1 MRTTERL
8 SEIKRTK
15 IVCTIGPASSDPA
28 IMEEMMREGMDV
40 ARLNFSHGDYGG
52 HEEKIRQLK
61 RLSKKLGRPV
71 AILQD
76 LGGGKVRVGEI
87 EGGIINLESG
97 TTITLTTEKIRGN
110 ANKISV
116 NYPGLAED
124 VKKGDTIL
132 LADGTLE
139 LKVTD
144 VEPPEV
150 NCLVVV
156 GGELS
161 SHKGINM
168 PSGELK
174 AKALTDKDKED
185 LLFGM
190 QQEVDLIAISYV
202 RDREDILEAKEVL
215 RSKDADIPI
224 IAKIERHAA
233 LRHIEEIIKEADG
246 IMVARGDLGVEI
258 PLEDVP
264 LVQKDL
270 IRRANIAGK
279 PVITAT
285 QMLRSMVE
293 NPRPTRAEASDVANA
308 IFDGTDAVMLSEET
322 ATGRYPVEAVKFMVT
337 IAQATEKAFPHD
349 AFLPPE
355 PHQKGEIADS
365 MSHAAC
371 LLAEDLGVAAIIT
384 PTRTGRTARLVS
396 RYRPRYPILAFSP
409 KPSTVRRLILS
420 WGVHPILVPEFT
432 NVEEIVGKGITAALH
447 RGWVEKGQRVVVTAG
462 TPVDL
467 PGTTNLIK
475 VEEL

>member
-1 MRTTERL
+1 MGGQIRG
-8 SEIKRTK
+8 IKRTK
-15 IVCTIGPASSDPA
+15 IVCTIGPASSDPGV
-28 IMEEMMREGMDV
+28 MEEMIREGMDV
-40 ARLNFSHGDYGG
+40 ARLNFSHGNRQG
-52 HEEKIRQLK
+52 HGEKIKQLK

-87 EGGIINLESG
+87 KGGVIYLESG
-97 TTITLTTEKIRGN
+97 ATLTLTSKRTKGT

-124 VKKGDTIL
+124 VRKGDTIL

-139 LKVTD
+139 LKVMA

-150 NCLVVV
+150 RCLVIV

-161 SHKGINM
+161 SHKGVNM
-168 PSGELK
+168 PSGELR
-174 AKALTDKDKED
+174 ARVLTDKDKED
-185 LLFGM
+185 LLFGVEE
-190 QQEVDLIAISYV
+190 EVDLIALSYV
-202 RDREDILEAKEVL
+202 RNREDILEAKEVL
-215 RSKDADIPI
+215 RSKGADIPI

-233 LRHIEEIIKEADG
+233 LKHIEEIMETADG

-258 PLEDVP
+258 PLEEVP
-264 LVQKDL
+264 LIQKEL
-270 IRRANIAGK
+270 IKRANSAGK

-285 QMLRSMVE
+285 QMLRSMVG

-322 ATGRYPVEAVKFMVT
+322 ATGRYPVEAVKFMVLM
-337 IAQATEKAFPHD
+337 AQAAERTFPHKV
-349 AFLPPE
+349 FLLPKPY
-355 PHQKGEIADS
+355 QSGEIADS

-396 RYRPRYPILAFSP
+396 RYRPRYPVLAFSP
-409 KPSTVRRLILS
+409 EASTVRRLILS
-420 WGVHPILVPEFT
+420 WGVFPILVPEF
-432 NVEEIVGKGITAALH
+432 NNAEEIVGKGITAALQ

>member
-1 MRTTERL
+1 MEGQIREKR
-8 SEIKRTK
+8 RTK
-15 IVCTIGPASSDPA
+15 IVCTIGPASTDSA
-28 IMEEMMREGMDV
+28 IMEQMIRAGMDV
-40 ARLNFSHGDYGG
+40 ARLNFSHGDHRW
-52 HEEKIRQLK
+52 HEANIKQLK
-61 RLSKKLGRPV
+61 SLSKRVGRPI

-76 LGGGKVRVGEI
+76 LGGGKVRVGKI
-87 EGGIINLESG
+87 KEGALYLESG
-97 TTITLTTEKIRGN
+97 ATLTLTSRQTKGTMNRV
-110 ANKISV
+110 SV

-124 VKKGDTIL
+124 VREGDTIL
-132 LADGTLE
+132 LADGILE
-139 LKVTD
+139 LKVTA
-144 VEPPEV
+144 VKPPEV
-150 NCLVVV
+150 RCLVVV

-161 SHKGINM
+161 SYKGVNL
-168 PSGELK
+168 PSGELR
-174 AKALTDKDKED
+174 AKVLTDKDKED
-185 LLFGM
+185 LLFGVEG
-190 QQEVDLIAISYV
+190 EVDLIALSYV
-202 RDREDILEAKEVL
+202 RNREDILEAKEVL
-215 RSKDADIPI
+215 KSKGADIPI

-233 LRHIEEIIKEADG
+233 LKHIEEIMETADG

-258 PLEDVP
+258 PLEEVP
-264 LVQKDL
+264 LVQKEL
-270 IRRANIAGK
+270 IKRANGFGK

-285 QMLRSMVE
+285 QMVRSMVE

-322 ATGRYPVEAVKFMVT
+322 ATGRYPVEAVKFMAV
-337 IAQATEKAFPHD
+337 IAQAAERAFPH
-349 AFLPPE
+349 ATFLPAKPY
-355 PHQKGEIADS
+355 QGGEIADS

-420 WGVHPILVPEFT
+420 WGVYPILLPEFT
-432 NVEEIVGKGITAALH
+432 NVEEIVGKGITAALQ

-467 PGTTNLIK
+467 PGTTNLTK